1 MPVARSVE
9 RTNAYAVLCFMLLQV
24 LFNGSFDRF
33 FLANAS
39 GQVMTHKARQKL
51 KMRE

>member
-9 RTNAYAVLCFMLLQV
+9 RVREPMPPAVLCFMLLLV

-33 FLANAS
+33 FLA
-39 GQVMTHKARQKL
+39 KCK
-51 KMRE
+51 